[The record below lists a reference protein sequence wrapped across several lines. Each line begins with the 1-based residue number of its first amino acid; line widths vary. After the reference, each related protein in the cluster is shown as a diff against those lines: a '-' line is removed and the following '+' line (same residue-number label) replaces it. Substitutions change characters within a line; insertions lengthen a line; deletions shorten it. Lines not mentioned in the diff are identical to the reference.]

1 MRGIQNNLFKE
12 EDSHFPHFEVWSIGW
27 VVSAEKWTSQQQ
39 LTLCHNLTLKEY
51 FWEVELIGVL

>member
-51 FWEVELIGVL
+51 F